1 MGKSQLMNLKAI
13 LPVILSILLSAVS
26 HAEVPATDDPYPDY
40 QEDVFMDMELTENL
54 LTPKVPKEAHKSVVS
69 YINKVAKGLKHRY
82 TIDLQRND
90 EIFVVVIPTDDLFLP
105 NDTLF
110 SDEAYRI
117 INPLLDLAKDPYMY
131 KIVVAVH
138 TDDTGSEAYRQNLS
152 YSRINSVYDWLMDAI
167 DNKRISE
174 DQVIIPYAL
183 GSDFPL
189 VSNDT
194 RRHRKENRRLEF
206 YFIPGPRMIEKA
218 VNHKLK

>member
-1 MGKSQLMNLKAI
+1 MKVKAV
-13 LPVILSILLSAVS
+13 LLVILFFLSAFVS
-26 HAEVPATDDPYPDY
+26 YAEMPATDDPYPDY
-40 QEDVFMDMELTENL
+40 QEDVFMDMELMENL
-54 LTPKVPKEAHKSVVS
+54 LTPKVPKEAHKAIVS

-90 EIFVVVIPTDDLFLP
+90 EVFVVVIPTDDLFLP

-110 SDEAYRI
+110 SDEAYKI
-117 INPLLDLAKDPYMY
+117 INPLLDLADDPYMY

-152 YSRINSVYDWLMDAI
+152 YSRINSVYDWLMEAI
-167 DNKRISE
+167 DNQKLSE